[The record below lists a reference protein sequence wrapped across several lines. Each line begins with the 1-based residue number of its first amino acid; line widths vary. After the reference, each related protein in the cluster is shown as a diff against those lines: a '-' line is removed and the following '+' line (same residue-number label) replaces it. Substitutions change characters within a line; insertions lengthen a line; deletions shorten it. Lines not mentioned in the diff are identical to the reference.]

1 MPFRRRYFLFMGCG
15 VGAASKIGRRAGRSR
30 CFGAWPY
37 AAAGLSLLAAISPAQ
52 AQSAPGAGSF
62 PGSMLVPG
70 TQTSFKVGGY
80 VKGDYVY
87 DFSAQVNI
95 IGGLNPGNIPLDAN
109 VPGTTE
115 AAGHRIHGTSQ
126 MTASESRF
134 NIETRTPT
142 AYGEL
147 KTFIEADFT
156 NPSGLTNSASLRL
169 NTNSTGLRLRHA
181 YGTLGPVLVG
191 QFNSLF
197 RDVAAEFET
206 LDFVGPVGTAGPQRQ
221 PQFRYSYDT
230 GLGFVAAVAAESP
243 ELQFFE
249 STSGGGALST
259 SFGKGQGM
267 KMPDFTGALTANFPR
282 GHVSFRAVLRD
293 IYDHDGTAVG
303 VATFGWGLGLGGHY
317 VTWGKDALIG
327 QVLGGNGIGR
337 YANLYNTMPEAAVNS
352 ALDTIALVS
361 AWGGSLGYQHW
372 WTATLRTTAA
382 AAYLRAGYP
391 SGVVPSVRAGLP
403 DRIWSTHVNLIWS
416 PVPTVDAGIEYI
428 HETRRVGNG
437 QEGDANRLQ
446 VSSKF
451 KF

>member
-1 MPFRRRYFLFMGCG
+1 MQSRRQYFSSMGRGTGAESKIDRWETRLRRRGSLPCA
-15 VGAASKIGRRAGRSR
+15 VAG
-30 CFGAWPY
+30 F
-37 AAAGLSLLAAISPAQ
+37 SLLAGISSAHGQ
-52 AQSAPGAGSF
+52 GAPGAGSF

-115 AAGHRIHGTSQ
+115 APGHRIHGTSQ

-156 NPSGLTNSASLRL
+156 NPSGLTNSASLKL

-181 YGTLGPVLVG
+181 YGTLGPLLVG

-206 LDFVGPVGTAGPQRQ
+206 LDFTGPPGTAGPQRQ
-221 PQFRYSYDT
+221 PQFRYSYNT

-243 ELQFFE
+243 EIQFFE
-249 STSGGGALST
+249 ATSGGGTLNT
-259 SFGKGQGM
+259 TFGKGQGT
-267 KMPDFTGALTANFPR
+267 KLPDLTGALTANFPR

-293 IYDHDGTAVG
+293 IYDHDGSTVHA
-303 VATFGWGLGLGGHY
+303 AAFGWGLGLSGHLN
-317 VTWGKDALIG
+317 TWGKDAVIA
-327 QVLGGNGIGR
+327 QIQGGDGIGR
-337 YANLYNTMPEAAVNS
+337 YVNIYSNIPETAVDSPSNS
-352 ALDTIALVS
+352 LALVS
-361 AWGGSLGYQHW
+361 AWGGALGYQHW
-372 WTATLRTTAA
+372 WTATLRTTVAA
-382 AAYLRAGYP
+382 TYVTADYA
-391 SGVVPSVRAGLP
+391 SVVVPSVRAALP

-416 PVPTVDAGIEYI
+416 PVPVIDAGVEYI